1 MGEGVAVGLDIV
13 VLLAEAGGLWFGLD
27 AAEGLVVVDRAPA
40 AEVNA
45 TPVMREQQAT
55 VATAMAMPRDQLRVA
70 EIDIRLPSVHQAMGS
85 SQPDSL
91 VVLAKFWCGR
101 GIGYASYEAVS
112 QHRRCQRA
120 RRLTSIT
127 LFRRP

>member
-1 MGEGVAVGLDIV
+1 MAEGVAVGLGVV
-13 VLLAEAGGLWFGLD
+13 VLLEEAGGLWFGLD

-70 EIDIRLPSVHQAMGS
+70 EIDIGLLSIHRAVRS

-91 VVLAKFWCGR
+91 GVLAKFWCWR
-101 GIGYASYEAVS
+101 EIGYASYEAVS
-112 QHRRCQRA
+112 EHRRCQRA

>member
-1 MGEGVAVGLDIV
+1 MAEGVAVGLGVV
-13 VLLAEAGGLWFGLD
+13 VLLEEAGGLWFGLD

-70 EIDIRLPSVHQAMGS
+70 EIDIGLPSVHQAVRS

-91 VVLAKFWCGR
+91 GVLAKFWC
-101 GIGYASYEAVS
+101 
-112 QHRRCQRA
+112 
-120 RRLTSIT
+120 
-127 LFRRP
+127 